1 MAHKTIRNRIKEK
14 EAEKQNIHDKQ
25 VKLLKRDFAIATGTA
40 EGIIF
45 ARYIMELCGFFQSD
59 IIMNPKTREINSEAT
74 LYNCMRSNLW
84 LEVRSLLPK
93 KTRIKIENEKTSFNV
108 EDL

>member
-1 MAHKTIRNRIKEK
+1 MIRNNIEEQNKKKKEIN
-14 EAEKQNIHDKQ
+14 EKK
-25 VKLLKRDFAIATGTA
+25 VKILKRDFAIATGTP

-59 IIMNPKTREINSEAT
+59 VIMNPKTREINERAT

-93 KTRIKIENEKTSFNV
+93 KTRVKIENEITSFNV

>member
-1 MAHKTIRNRIKEK
+1 M
-14 EAEKQNIHDKQ
+14 
-25 VKLLKRDFAIATGTA
+25 LKRDFAIATGTP

-45 ARYIMELCGFFQSD
+45 ARHIMELCGFFQSD
-59 IIMNPKTREINSEAT
+59 TVINPETREINEKST

-93 KTRIKIENEKTSFNV
+93 KTRIKIENEITSFNV

>member
-1 MAHKTIRNRIKEK
+1 MAHRTIRNKIAEK
-14 EAEKQNIHDKQ
+14 ELKDKDVHDKK

-59 IIMNPKTREINSEAT
+59 IIMNPKSREINGEAT

-93 KTRIKIENEKTSFNV
+93 KTRIKIENEITSFNV

>member
-1 MAHKTIRNRIKEK
+1 MIKK
-14 EAEKQNIHDKQ
+14 EENQKKIEENVKK
-25 VKLLKRDFAIATGTA
+25 VKLLKRDFAIATSTP

-45 ARYIMELCGFFQSD
+45 SRYIMELCGFFKSD
-59 IIMNPKTREINSEAT
+59 IIMNSNTREINEKST

-84 LEVRSLLPK
+84 LEIRSLIPV
-93 KTRIKIENEKTSFNV
+93 KTLKKIEYEKTKFNV

>member
-1 MAHKTIRNRIKEK
+1 MAHRTIRNKIAEKELKEK
-14 EAEKQNIHDKQ
+14 EVYDNK
-25 VKLLKRDFAIATGTA
+25 VKLLKRDLAIATGTA

-59 IIMNPKTREINSEAT
+59 VIMNPKTREINSEAT

-93 KTRIKIENEKTSFNV
+93 KTRIKIENEKTNLNV